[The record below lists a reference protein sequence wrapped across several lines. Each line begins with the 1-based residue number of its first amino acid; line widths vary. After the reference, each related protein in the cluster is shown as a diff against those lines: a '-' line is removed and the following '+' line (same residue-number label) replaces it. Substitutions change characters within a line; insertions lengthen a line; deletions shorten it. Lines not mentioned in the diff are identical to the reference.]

1 MRRSERCGRVPVLV
15 ITSSE
20 APAERKR
27 AMELGATEYFIKP
40 SALEDFMRIG
50 KMVRRI
56 CERASGVAA

>member
-1 MRRSERCGRVPVLV
+1 MLV